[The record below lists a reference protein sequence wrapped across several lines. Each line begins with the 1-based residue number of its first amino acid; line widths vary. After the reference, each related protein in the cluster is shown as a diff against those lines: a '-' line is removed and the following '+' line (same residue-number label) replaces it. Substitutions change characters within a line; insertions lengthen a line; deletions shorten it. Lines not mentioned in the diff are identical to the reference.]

1 MKNILILSVILLLVT
16 SCASKKGFNRGALQ
30 DQLRVKDV
38 VVTDAEIAK
47 VLKTKP
53 NLKKPFKLAVYLKE
67 PQNLYRYSHSWRW
80 SSEDKASLMDL
91 SKDDSLKDLVS
102 NIYYINP
109 STVSGTDIKSIRLA
123 AARHGADAVLV
134 INGAGDIDKYN
145 NKLGITYILL
155 VTGFFVP
162 GSVADSLF
170 ILNASMW
177 DVRNEYLY
185 FTAEAE
191 AMETETYIPFLKNE
205 DKVIIDKTKKVAIGK
220 LKKEIVSMVKGK

>member
-1 MKNILILSVILLLVT
+1 MKVLVFLIT
-16 SCASKKGFNRGALQ
+16 SIFLTACASKKGFNRGALQ
-30 DQLRVKDV
+30 DQLKVKDV

-47 VLKTKP
+47 ILKTKP

-67 PQNLYRYSHSWRW
+67 PNNFHRYGYSWRW

-91 SKDDSLKDLVS
+91 AKDESLKDIVS

-134 INGAGDIDKYN
+134 INGAGDMDKYN

-185 FTAEAE
+185 FTAQAE
-191 AMETETYIPFLKNE
+191 AMETENYIPFFKDE
-205 DKVIIDKTKKVAIGK
+205 DKVLIDKTKKVAIGK
-220 LKKEIVSMVKGK
+220 LKKEVIDMVKGK